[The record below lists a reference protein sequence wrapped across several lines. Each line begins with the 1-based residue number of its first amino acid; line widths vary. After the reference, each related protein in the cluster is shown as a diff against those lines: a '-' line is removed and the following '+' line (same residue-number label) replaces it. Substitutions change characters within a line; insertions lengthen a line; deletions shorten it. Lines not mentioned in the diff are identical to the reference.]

1 MDEMC
6 HVDEVLK
13 VMGEEQEARSRDDR
27 PPDLNGMS
35 LAEVGL
41 ALKPHLPAPRSAS
54 AMSVENFVLRHTG
67 VEREGGV
74 ERHSPLFALFLPD
87 NS

>member
-1 MDEMC
+1 MI
-6 HVDEVLK
+6 
-13 VMGEEQEARSRDDR
+13 GR
-27 PPDLNGMS
+27 PDLNGMS

-41 ALKPHLPAPRSAS
+41 ALKSHLLAPRSAS

-67 VEREGGV
+67 VERGRGV
-74 ERHSPLFALFLPD
+74 ERHSPLCALFLPD